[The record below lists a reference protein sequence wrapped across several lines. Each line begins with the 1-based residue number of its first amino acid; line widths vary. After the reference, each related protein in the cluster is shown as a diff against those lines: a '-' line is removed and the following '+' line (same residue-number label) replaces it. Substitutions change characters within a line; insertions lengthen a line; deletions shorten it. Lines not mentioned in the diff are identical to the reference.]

1 MQISNLSLLALP
13 LLVACGGGS
22 ALSEE
27 DAQTAYTAMQV
38 PMSDVQAQA
47 NSASAAAKDLVVE
60 GDASGY
66 TYSGEISGTG
76 LWTGTVR
83 VDGQGSMTGD
93 QYAYSLTLEYIDV
106 TVSGLTFNGSYAY
119 DMDFNLSDYSYTY
132 AAVGEMDVTGDASGS
147 LDFDYTMT
155 FDGTSFSVTG
165 DINGYDVSTW
175 GYGAGGYGY

>member
-1 MQISNLSLLALP
+1 MQTSSSLSLLALP

-38 PMSDVQAQA
+38 PMSDVQTQA
-47 NSASAAAKDLVVE
+47 SSAAAKDIVVE
-60 GDASGY
+60 GDGSSY

-76 LWTGTVR
+76 LWTGTVA
-83 VDGQGSMTGD
+83 VDGAGSMSGD
-93 QYAYSLTLEYIDV
+93 QYSYSLTLEYIDV
-106 TVSGLTFNGSYAY
+106 VVSGLTFNGSYAY
-119 DMDFNLSDYSYTY
+119 DMDFNLSNYSYTY

-155 FDGTSFSVTG
+155 FDGTSFSVEG

-175 GYGAGGYGY
+175 GYGSYGY